1 MERHGGDQFILLNG
15 ISQLLKSPYCMIPI
29 IRHPGKGKTTDTVRS
44 SVVARG
50 WSRVESTEDF

>member
-1 MERHGGDQFILLNG
+1 MLLNG

>member
-1 MERHGGDQFILLNG
+1 MLLNG

-29 IRHPGKGKTTDTVRS
+29 IRHPGEGKTTDRGGS

>member
-1 MERHGGDQFILLNG
+1 MERHGGDQFMLLNG

-29 IRHPGKGKTTDTVRS
+29 IRHPGKGKTIDRGGS

>member
-1 MERHGGDQFILLNG
+1 MERHGGDKFMLLNG
-15 ISQLLKSPYCMIPI
+15 ISKFLKSPYCMIPI
-29 IRHPGKGKTTDTVRS
+29 IRHSGKSKTSDTVRS